1 MKLFTKTQESKMRAN
16 AQSQTTDHRPVVK
29 LFNPCGSATW
39 LLTELHED
47 NTAFGLC
54 DLGLGF
60 PEIGYVSIKDL
71 KSLALCKYRANPMG
85 LHIERDRHFVAD
97 KTLCEYNNI
106 AQQARRIVA

>member
-1 MKLFTKTQESKMRAN
+1 MKLFTKAQERKLKAN

-71 KSLALCKYRANPMG
+71 KSLALCKYRTNPMG